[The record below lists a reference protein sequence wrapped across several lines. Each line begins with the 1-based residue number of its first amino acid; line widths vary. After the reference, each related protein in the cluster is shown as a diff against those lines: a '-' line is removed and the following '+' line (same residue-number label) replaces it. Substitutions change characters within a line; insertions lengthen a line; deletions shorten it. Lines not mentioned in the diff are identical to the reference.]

1 MIYKADKRAGVENT
15 TFIHFNL
22 SAGTYSIDDF
32 NTKIKVPILQER
44 QDWEPHQIKDLKL
57 VIPEHYTF
65 MAFNTIFIALGI
77 PDNLKGPRLL
87 DQPYPLAHTK
97 HPLIHNLLQNHYRC
111 NVNKSPKLKA
121 S

>member
-1 MIYKADKRAGVENT
+1 
-15 TFIHFNL
+15 
-22 SAGTYSIDDF
+22 
-32 NTKIKVPILQER
+32 
-44 QDWEPHQIKDLKL
+44 
-57 VIPEHYTF
+57 